1 MSQNLLE
8 RIKEGDTKAFEEVY
22 KTFYADLCNFSYT
35 ILHDYALVEET
46 VDDVMF
52 YLWDHRNEIEVT
64 SLRPYLMRSVHN
76 RSLNAR
82 NAKANRVM
90 RNNTV
95 PVEDIVDYVDS
106 LFDDSHPLTLLLRD
120 EQEKVI
126 RSAIS
131 SLSDQCRTAFEL
143 SRYEH
148 LTYAEI
154 ATKMGISVNT
164 VKYHIKHAIQVLT
177 ERLRPYMVEALL
189 LFLLCYDIG

>member
-8 RIKEGDTKAFEEVY
+8 RIKGGDTKAFEEVY
-22 KTFYADLCNFSYT
+22 KTFYADLCNFSYA
-35 ILHDYALVEET
+35 ILHDHALVEET

-52 YLWDHRNEIEVT
+52 YLWDHRNEIDVT
-64 SLRPYLMRSVHN
+64 SLKSYLMRSVHN

>member
-8 RIKEGDTKAFEEVY
+8 RIKGGDTKAFEEVY

>member
-8 RIKEGDTKAFEEVY
+8 RIKGGDIKAFEEVY

-35 ILHDYALVEET
+35 ILHDHALVEET

-52 YLWDHRNEIEVT
+52 YLWDHRNEIDVT
-64 SLRPYLMRSVHN
+64 SLKSYLMRSVHN

-106 LFDDSHPLTLLLRD
+106 LFDDSHPLTLLLLD

>member
-8 RIKEGDTKAFEEVY
+8 RIKGGDTKAFEEVY
-22 KTFYADLCNFSYT
+22 KTFYADLCNFSYA
-35 ILHDYALVEET
+35 ILHDHALVEET

-52 YLWDHRNEIEVT
+52 YLWDHRNEINVT
-64 SLRPYLMRSVHN
+64 SLKSYLMRSVHN

-106 LFDDSHPLTLLLRD
+106 LFDDSHPLTLLLLD